1 MHFVLAIN
9 TTQVYIIYI
18 RCSAPKEFEML
29 TKNGNRIAMTEA
41 VKELAKQPFFQTL
54 TAKGIRSL
62 LRNNQV
68 KGFVFIAK

>member
-1 MHFVLAIN
+1 
-9 TTQVYIIYI
+9 
-18 RCSAPKEFEML
+18 
-29 TKNGNRIAMTEA
+29 MTEA